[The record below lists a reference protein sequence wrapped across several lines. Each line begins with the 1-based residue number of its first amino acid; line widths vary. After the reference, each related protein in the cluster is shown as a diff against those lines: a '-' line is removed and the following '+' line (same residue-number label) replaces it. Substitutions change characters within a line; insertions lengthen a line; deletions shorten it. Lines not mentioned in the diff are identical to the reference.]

1 MYAAETMA
9 REGVRMYAA
18 ETMEREEF
26 RRSRRARTLRQQKM
40 RRKMVFLFLLSLC
53 IMFGIGVGFGTL
65 LTRAEE
71 SEQEL
76 SYKYYAN
83 IEIQSGDTLW
93 GIADAY
99 MDSAHYMTRRDYIN
113 EVMSINN
120 MVTDHLVSGQKIIVP
135 YYSSEPK

>member
-1 MYAAETMA
+1 MYAAKA
-9 REGVRMYAA
+9 
-18 ETMEREEF
+18 MEREEF
-26 RRSRRARTLRQQKM
+26 RRSRRARALRQQKM
-40 RRKMVFLFLLSLC
+40 RRKMILLFLLTLM

-71 SEQEL
+71 TEQAP

-93 GIADAY
+93 DIADSY
-99 MDSAHYMTRRDYIN
+99 MDSAHYMSRIDYIN

-120 MVTDHLVSGQKIIVP
+120 MVTDRLISGQKIIVP
-135 YYSSEPK
+135 YYSTERK